1 MSWDMDTAS
10 GVITFYCDTCQESH
24 VVNIANARASTTRR
38 EPFPNLLPCWDIAH
52 ARGWVSFKRIGYAWT
67 YHCPACADQAAAD
80 HAEWNKQ
87 EQERERIKER
97 NARYS
102 E

>member
-87 EQERERIKER
+87 ERERERVKER
-97 NARYS
+97 NSRYI

>member
-24 VVNIANARASTTRR
+24 VVNIADARAGSSRR
-38 EPFPNLLPCWDIAH
+38 EPYPDLLPCWDYAGGL
-52 ARGWVSFKRIGYAWT
+52 GWVSFKRTGHDWT
-67 YHCPACADQAAAD
+67 YHCPKCAAQAAAD
-80 HAEWNKQ
+80 HAEWNR
-87 EQERERIKER
+87 QERERERVKER
-97 NARYS
+97 NSRYI